1 MNMQPLSKNKE
12 AFRRQ
17 CEAYTEELK
26 VNPRIAETKEFIDW
40 AIANKDILW
49 EEDQSMSVTA
59 KQLWKLN
66 DLAIQRQQPVNIQL
80 PMTKEQASIQIQTLV
95 LELNLQK
102 MEAST

>member
-49 EEDQSMSVTA
+49 EEDQCV
-59 KQLWKLN
+59 
-66 DLAIQRQQPVNIQL
+66 
-80 PMTKEQASIQIQTLV
+80 
-95 LELNLQK
+95 
-102 MEAST
+102 